1 MDDYTTSE
9 VQKTISALSS
19 LISSNND
26 IAVKNI
32 SLALSSL
39 SKSSLKSAQDATLA
53 SMTAFCESL
62 KKFNSIYQSIVL
74 GESFAAISKQPN
86 SFRNDTAK
94 SIASLSAALMQ
105 ASIYLN
111 RPLNLN
117 ASHNSDADSKS
128 CSVSDSAA
136 SVDDYVTV
144 DKSIAKEIDLTGPV
158 AIPVGKYR
166 IKVSSDLLLSFL
178 FSLLVTLVGIPFQI
192 NNSNATE
199 EYQNEHL
206 EAHKEQIQLQREEN
220 QLLRDFFDSID
231 SSSSS
236 QSESI
241 NLLIDT
247 LTDLLENP
255 QVQKAA
261 PPVPDESVDQI
272 PGSGNSNP
280 E

>member
-1 MDDYTTSE
+1 MIAYHLDRCNSLKENSY
-9 VQKTISALSS
+9 LSLEPTGIPS
-19 LISSNND
+19 TD
-26 IAVKNI
+26 
-32 SLALSSL
+32 SLAAIFGFDFVSNWGRQMYELYTSSPDP
-39 SKSSLKSAQDATLA
+39 S
-53 SMTAFCESL
+53 
-62 KKFNSIYQSIVL
+62 NI
-74 GESFAAISKQPN
+74 QP
-86 SFRNDTAK
+86 
-94 SIASLSAALMQ
+94 
-105 ASIYLN
+105 
-111 RPLNLN
+111 
-117 ASHNSDADSKS
+117 
-128 CSVSDSAA
+128 SVSDSAA

-272 PGSGNSNP
+272 PESGNSNP